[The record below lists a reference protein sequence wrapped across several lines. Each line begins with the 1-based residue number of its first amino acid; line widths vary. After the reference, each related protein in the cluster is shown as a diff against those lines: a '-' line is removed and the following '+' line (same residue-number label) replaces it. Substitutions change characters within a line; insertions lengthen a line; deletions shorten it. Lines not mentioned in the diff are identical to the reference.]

1 MAKDIY
7 HEHVKTALIKDGWTI
22 THDPLRL
29 LSKAEGGLE
38 ADLGAEKIII
48 AEKGLSKIA
57 IEVKSFLQP
66 SLINEFNKAT
76 GQYVSYEE
84 ALDML
89 NDDRI
94 LYLAIPD
101 EIYTKLVT
109 KIITQRVIKR
119 LKIKILL
126 YNPESKTVVSWI
138 ESPDFKK
145 IS

>member
-7 HEHVKTALIKDGWTI
+7 HEHVKAALIKDGWTI

-38 ADLGAEKIII
+38 TDLGAEKVII
-48 AEKGLSKIA
+48 AEKGLTKVA
-57 IEVKSFLQP
+57 VEVKSFLQP

>member
-7 HEHVKTALIKDGWTI
+7 HEHVKAALIKDGWTI

-38 ADLGAEKIII
+38 TDLGAEKIII
-48 AEKGLSKIA
+48 AEKGLTKVA
-57 IEVKSFLQP
+57 VEVKSFLQP

-84 ALDML
+84 ALEML

-101 EIYTKLVT
+101 EIYTKLVS

-126 YNPESKTVVSWI
+126 FNPEIKTVVSWI

-145 IS
+145 TS

>member
-1 MAKDIY
+1 MAKDAY
-7 HEHVKTALIKDGWTI
+7 HENVKTALIKDGWTI
-22 THDPLRL
+22 THDPLTL

-38 ADLGAEKIII
+38 TDLGAEKMIT
-48 AEKGLSKIA
+48 AEKGLTKVA

-84 ALDML
+84 ALEML
-89 NDDRI
+89 NNDRI

-101 EIYTKLVT
+101 EVYTKLVS

-119 LKIKILL
+119 LQIKILL
-126 YNPESKTVVSWI
+126 FNPESKTVVSWI

-145 IS
+145 PF